1 MSIKEHPSTDREDTA
16 SLDAQA
22 DKLGSYELG
31 RARALARAGIEIP
44 EENPKPV
51 KSSQEKKRVHHSHRG
66 GRSHSEGTESEL
78 DPYWNTPA
86 DDVHQTPEE
95 RARGI
100 AAVRQALEDSRKQP
114 TDEEI
119 AAERAADAE
128 EIRRKATESWN
139 DQV

>member
-1 MSIKEHPSTDREDTA
+1 MSLKEHPTTDREDTA

-31 RARALARAGIEIP
+31 RARALARAGIEVP
-44 EENPKPV
+44 EEDPKPV
-51 KSSQEKKRVHHSHRG
+51 KLSRATKRVRNSRRG
-66 GRSHSEGTESEL
+66 GRSHSEGTDSEL

-86 DDVHQTPEE
+86 DDVDQTPND

-100 AAVRQALEDSRKQP
+100 AAVRQALEDSKKQP
-114 TDEEI
+114 TAEEI
-119 AAERAADAE
+119 EAARAADAA
-128 EIRRKATESWN
+128 EIRRKATESWG